1 MEESYAK
8 ILKTIS
14 CNHNVGSST
23 GVTSWRL
30 NVLWNKNQMSVFLK
44 KKKKRQRPHFANK
57 GLYSQSHGFS
67 SHHVGMWELDHK
79 EGWALKNWC
88 FWTEVLEKTLES
100 SLDIKEIKPINLKGN
115 QPFNIHWKDWCWSWS
130 SNAFATWS
138 KDPEARKDWRQGN
151 TGWNGWMAS
160 PTQRIWLYKLWEMVK
175 DREAWSAAGQAVAKG
190 QTWFSMWTKTFLN
203 KVIDM
208 C

>member
-1 MEESYAK
+1 MPSFRESSQPRNRTQVSRTADRFF
-8 ILKTIS
+8 TIWATRES
-14 CNHNVGSST
+14 HDKPKQCI
-23 GVTSWRL
+23 
-30 NVLWNKNQMSVFLK
+30 K
-44 KKKKRQRPHFANK
+44 KQRHHFANK
-57 GLYSQSHGFS
+57 GPYSQSHGFS

-100 SLDIKEIKPINLKGN
+100 SLDIKEIKSINLKGN

-138 KDPEARKDWRQGN
+138 KDPEAGKDWRQGN
-151 TGWNGWMAS
+151 RGWNGWMAS

-175 DREAWSAAGQAVAKG
+175 DREA
-190 QTWFSMWTKTFLN
+190 
-203 KVIDM
+203 
-208 C
+208 

>member
-1 MEESYAK
+1 MLVVVLVLRVGDWMYCEIKTKWVFS
-8 ILKTIS
+8 LK
-14 CNHNVGSST
+14 
-23 GVTSWRL
+23 
-30 NVLWNKNQMSVFLK
+30 K
-44 KKKKRQRPHFANK
+44 KKKKRQRHHFANK

-138 KDPEARKDWRQGN
+138 KDPEAGKDWRQGN
-151 TGWNGWMAS
+151 TGWNGRMAS
-160 PTQRIWLYKLWEMVK
+160 PTQRIWLYKLWETVK
-175 DREAWSAAGQAVAKG
+175 DREAWSAAGHGVAKS
-190 QTWFSMWTKTFLN
+190 QTWFSTWTKTFLN